1 MALFDNGLKIGTGLA
16 VGIGALLLAPTVL
29 PAVASVVRPIVKAT
43 IKSGLI
49 LAEKAMEMVAEAKES
64 IEDMT
69 AEAQAELAKERQG
82 IPSPA
87 SGAEAEAD
95 VH

>member
-16 VGIGALLLAPTVL
+16 VGVAALIIVPAVI
-29 PAVASVVRPIVKAT
+29 PAVASVVKPIVKAT

-49 LAEKAMEMVAEAKES
+49 LAEKAMEIVAEAKES

-69 AEAQAELAKERQG
+69 AEAQAELARERQG
-82 IPSPA
+82 ITPPVSV
-87 SGAEAEAD
+87 AEAD
-95 VH
+95 SNVY